1 MVFGA
6 DYNLSY
12 GNTAY
17 LIADGNGIVLSPA
30 QRTGANLA
38 TQLLYNIVPLPDVK
52 SILNSVGI
60 HAEWAFRSN
69 MSLWVGY
76 TYQRF
81 ISNDWLNAIP
91 ATAYGNGLL
100 PGDANPSYSVHIIGA
115 SLRYK
120 W

>member
-1 MVFGA
+1 MGSSSA
-6 DYNLSY
+6 PGRRRGS
-12 GNTAY
+12 
-17 LIADGNGIVLSPA
+17 
-30 QRTGANLA
+30 NLA

-52 SILNSVGI
+52 SILNSISV

-81 ISNDWLNAIP
+81 ISNDWLNAVP
-91 ATAYGNGLL
+91 STFYGNGPLS
-100 PGDANPSYSVHIIGA
+100 GGANPSYSVHVIGA
-115 SLRYK
+115 AVRYK